1 MRVHQPGS
9 IIQRRT
15 AADVEDW
22 SWNTTRRRL
31 GLLWRLTKPYRLRT
45 FLSGFSLLAATATA
59 LAPPLLAKY
68 ALEDAINDKTGT
80 NLVVIVSLFVFL
92 ALANWG
98 MTYVETYMT
107 GWVGERILAD
117 LRKELFGHLQALS
130 LGFYERNRAGVLI
143 SRMTN
148 DVEAIDQLV
157 TDGVTTLAQ
166 STLLLSGTAFVLI
179 VLDPRL
185 ALATLVVIPFMVFAS
200 ALFRSRSARAYSSV
214 RERLGLVTAT
224 LAEDIAGMRMVQAF
238 VREERATENFR
249 TVALDYRESNMQTV
263 VLNGLYFPFVSL
275 LATLALAVVLGYGGH
290 LYLRDAIALGTLFA
304 FMLFVNN
311 FFDPIQQLSQLYN
324 TFLSATAA
332 LDKIIGVLD
341 EQPDVVD
348 HPDAAPLAHIE
359 GRVRFEDVHFAYGR
373 GAEVL
378 HGIDLDIPAGT
389 TVALVG
395 HTGAGKS
402 TIAKLL
408 ARFYEP
414 TSGRIT
420 IDGVDLND
428 VTQETLRHQ
437 LGIVP
442 QEGFLFAGTVS
453 ENIAFG
459 KPDARPEDIVRAAQT
474 VGAHEF
480 ILRLEDGYETQ
491 LGERGSRLSLGQR
504 QLVAFARA
512 LLADPRILILDE
524 ATSSVDIGTERTI
537 EQALRTLLSDRT
549 SFVIAHRLSTIRDAD
564 LIVVLEHGQV
574 IEQGSHDELLA
585 LRGLYTSLY
594 GDWAGAASVAGQA
607 GDVRPTDRRAYG
619 ASRA

>member
-1 MRVHQPGS
+1 MIS
-9 IIQRRT
+9 RRT
-15 AADVEDW
+15 AAEVEDW

-31 GLLWRLTKPYRLRT
+31 GVLWRLTKPYRFRT

-68 ALEDAINDKTGT
+68 ALDDAINNQTGT
-80 NLVVIVSLFVFL
+80 QLTVVVVLFVFL

-117 LRKELFGHLQALS
+117 LRKQLFGHLQDLS

-166 STLLLSGTAFVLI
+166 STLLLSGTAFLLI
-179 VLDPRL
+179 VLDTRL
-185 ALATLVVIPFMVFAS
+185 ALATLIVIPFMVIAS

-224 LAEDIAGMRMVQAF
+224 LAEDISGMRMVQAF
-238 VREERATENFR
+238 VREQRATENFR
-249 TVALDYRESNMQTV
+249 AVALDYREANMTTV
-263 VLNGLYFPFVSL
+263 SLNAYYFPFVSL
-275 LATLALAVVLGYGGH
+275 LATLALAIVLGYGGH
-290 LYLRDAIALGTLFA
+290 LYLNDAIALTTLFA
-304 FMLFVNN
+304 FMLYVNN

-324 TFLSATAA
+324 TFLSAAAA

-341 EQPDVVD
+341 EEPDVVD
-348 HPDAAPLAHIE
+348 RPGATPLAHIE
-359 GRVRFEDVHFAYGR
+359 GQVRFEQVRFAYGLR
-373 GAEVL
+373 GGETGEEVL
-378 HGIDLDIPAGT
+378 HGIDLDVPAGT

-428 VTQETLRHQ
+428 VSQESLRRQ

-442 QEGFLFAGTVS
+442 QEGFLFAGTVA

-459 KPDARPEDIVRAAQT
+459 KPAASPDEIVRAAQT
-474 VGAHEF
+474 VGAHDF

-537 EQALRTLLSDRT
+537 ERALRTLLSDRT

-564 LIVVLEHGQV
+564 LIVVLEHGRV

-585 LRGLYTSLY
+585 RSGLYTSLY
-594 GDWAGAASVAGQA
+594 GDWAAA
-607 GDVRPTDRRAYG
+607 
-619 ASRA
+619 

>member
-1 MRVHQPGS
+1 VRVHQPGGS
-9 IIQRRT
+9 LLRARG
-15 AADVEDW
+15 AEVEDW
-22 SWNTTRRRL
+22 SWRSTRRRL
-31 GLLWRLTKPYRLRT
+31 GVLWWLTKPYRLRT

-59 LAPPLLAKY
+59 LAPPLLAKH
-68 ALEDAINDKTGT
+68 ALDDALDGTTGT
-80 NLVVIVSLFVFL
+80 ALVVVVVVFVVFG
-92 ALANWG
+92 LANWG

-117 LRKELFGHLQALS
+117 LRAQLFGHLQKLS

-157 TDGVTTLAQ
+157 TDGITTLAQ
-166 STLLLSGTAFVLI
+166 STLMLSGTALLLLF
-179 VLDPRL
+179 LDWEL
-185 ALATLVVIPFMVFAS
+185 ALVTLSVIPFMIIAT
-200 ALFRSRSARAYSSV
+200 AIFRSRSSRAYSSV

-238 VREERATENFR
+238 VREQRATENFR
-249 TVALDYRESNMQTV
+249 TVARSYRDSNMETV

-275 LATLALAVVLGYGGH
+275 LSTLALAIVLGYGGH
-290 LYLRDAIALGTLFA
+290 LYFQGAIALGTLFA
-304 FMLFVNN
+304 FMLYINN
-311 FFDPIQQLSQLYN
+311 FFDPVQQLSQLYN

-332 LDKIIGVLD
+332 LDKIVAVLD
-341 EQPDVVD
+341 EEPEVADR
-348 HPDAAPLAHIE
+348 PGARPLPHIS
-359 GRVRFEDVHFAYGR
+359 GRVRFEDVHFAYGLR
-373 GAEVL
+373 GGQLSEEVL
-378 HGIDLDIPAGT
+378 HGIDLDVPAGT

-420 IDGVDLND
+420 IDGNDLND
-428 VTQETLRHQ
+428 VTMESLRRQ

-442 QEGFLFAGTVS
+442 QEGFLFAGTVA

-459 KPDARPEDIVRAAQT
+459 KPDATPEEIVSAAQT
-474 VGAHEF
+474 VGAHDF

-537 EQALRTLLSDRT
+537 ERALRTLLADRT

-574 IEQGSHDELLA
+574 IEQGSHEELLA
-585 LRGLYTSLY
+585 RQGLYTSLY
-594 GDWAGAASVAGQA
+594 GDWAAA
-607 GDVRPTDRRAYG
+607 
-619 ASRA
+619 

>member
-1 MRVHQPGS
+1 VRSAEV
-9 IIQRRT
+9 
-15 AADVEDW
+15 DW
-22 SWNTTRRRL
+22 SWSITRRRL
-31 GLLWRLTKPYRLRT
+31 GVLLRLTRPHKLRAL
-45 FLSGFSLLAATATA
+45 FSVFSLLAATLFA

-68 ALEDAINDKTGT
+68 ALDDAINHTTGGRLV
-80 NLVVIVSLFVFL
+80 LVVVLFVL
-92 ALANWG
+92 AGLAGWG

-117 LRKELFGHLQALS
+117 MRKQLFEHLQRLS

-157 TDGVTTLAQ
+157 TDGITTLAQ
-166 STLLLSGTAFVLI
+166 STLMLGGTAVLLI

-185 ALATLVVIPFMVFAS
+185 ALVTLTVIPFMIIATAV
-200 ALFRSRSARAYSSV
+200 FRSRSGRAYADV

-224 LAEDIAGMRMVQAF
+224 LAEDISGMRMVQAF
-238 VREERATENFR
+238 VREERAKENFG
-249 TVALDYRESNMQTV
+249 TVARDYRDSNLQTV
-263 VLNGLYFPFVSL
+263 VLNALYFPFVSF
-275 LATLALAVVLGYGGH
+275 LATLALAIVLGYGGH
-290 LYLRDAIALGTLFA
+290 LYFDHALTLGTLFA
-304 FMLFVNN
+304 FMLYVNN
-311 FFDPIQQLSQLYN
+311 FFDPVQQLSQLYN

-341 EQPDVVD
+341 EKPEIVD
-348 HPDAAPLAHIE
+348 RPGAKPLARIAGHI
-359 GRVRFEDVHFAYGR
+359 GFEDVHFAYGLR
-373 GAEVL
+373 GGEKGEEVL
-378 HGIDLDIPAGT
+378 HGIDLDVPAGT

-414 TSGRIT
+414 TSGRIA
-420 IDGVDLND
+420 IDGRDLND
-428 VTQETLRHQ
+428 VTQESLRHQ

-442 QEGFLFAGTVS
+442 QEGFLFAGTVA

-459 KPDARPEDIVRAAQT
+459 RPEARPEDIVRAAQT

-537 EQALRTLLSDRT
+537 ERALRTLLADRT
-549 SFVIAHRLSTIRDAD
+549 SFVIAHRLSTIRNAD

-585 LRGLYTSLY
+585 RRGLYTSLY
-594 GDWAGAASVAGQA
+594 GDWAAA
-607 GDVRPTDRRAYG
+607 
-619 ASRA
+619 